1 MKATFIK
8 TLALSLLAVVTLG
21 LSACKGDDT
30 PNVPPPPFSLYIWRN
45 RSRHDQAEH
54 GAPTWET
61 GLPLRALVRQV

>member
-30 PNVPPPPFSLYIWRN
+30 PNVPPPP
-45 RSRHDQAEH
+45 E
-54 GAPTWET
+54 APNK
-61 GLPLRALVRQV
+61 GGKRGGP

>member
-30 PNVPPPPFSLYIWRN
+30 PNVPPL
-45 RSRHDQAEH
+45 
-54 GAPTWET
+54 
-61 GLPLRALVRQV
+61 LPLHLEKSLESLSS